1 MPNKAPS
8 HRAFFG
14 DAEREFRLTPELI
27 LELERKT
34 GAGVG
39 GLCKR
44 LFANDFHYGEVLEVI
59 RLALIGGGEKPET
72 AAALIAA
79 YGANRPLLETFPLAL
94 SILETL
100 WFGHAQTAEEG
111 EANE

>member
-1 MPNKAPS
+1 MNNAPS

-14 DAEREFRLTPELI
+14 DAEREFQLTPELI
-27 LELERKT
+27 TELERKT
-34 GAGVG
+34 GAGIG

-72 AAALIAA
+72 AAALVSA
-79 YGANRPLLETFPLAL
+79 YGAHRPLIETYPLAL

-100 WFGHAQTAEEG
+100 WFGKPNLPTDGVQ
-111 EANE
+111 